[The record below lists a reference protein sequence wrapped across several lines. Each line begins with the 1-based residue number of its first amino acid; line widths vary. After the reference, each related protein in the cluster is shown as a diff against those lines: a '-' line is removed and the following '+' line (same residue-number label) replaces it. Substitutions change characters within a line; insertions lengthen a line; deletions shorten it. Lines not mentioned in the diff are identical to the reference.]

1 MRSATFCIDRLGVRR
16 MPRTDPLHRPAA
28 PEHRHRGEGMFDR
41 GKGGF
46 ALFQTRDFGPDV
58 GEFFGQGK
66 LGQDHSGPPLF
77 CTLRLPAE
85 SERTFKG
92 EA

>member
-1 MRSATFCIDRLGVRR
+1 
-16 MPRTDPLHRPAA
+16 
-28 PEHRHRGEGMFDR
+28 MFDG

-66 LGQDHSGPPLF
+66 LGQDRSGPPLF